1 MSPHAAE
8 KEDAG
13 RKYKK
18 RDGTEE
24 SSARNLQSQVSQAKI
39 PYKDDPSK
47 RSIVY
52 IVGRASVLSYDL
64 GPPHPLSCKD
74 DPVKGV

>member
-1 MSPHAAE
+1 MTPHAAE

-24 SSARNLQSQVSQAKI
+24 YSAEDLKSKVSQ
-39 PYKDDPSK
+39 D
-47 RSIVY
+47 R
-52 IVGRASVLSYDL
+52 LL
-64 GPPHPLSCKD
+64 
-74 DPVKGV
+74 